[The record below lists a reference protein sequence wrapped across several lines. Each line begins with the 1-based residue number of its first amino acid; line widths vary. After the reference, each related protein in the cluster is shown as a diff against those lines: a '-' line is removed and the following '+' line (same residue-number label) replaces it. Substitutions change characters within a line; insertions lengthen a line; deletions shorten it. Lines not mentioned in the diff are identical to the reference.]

1 MVGSLYLHPSNRRR
15 KGFTLVEIML
25 VVAII
30 GVLAAIAVPSFQKYI
45 YRAQRNEALTNLKG
59 IYTTQTS
66 FFHENGLYGATF
78 DEIGFEISGAQVVD
92 PNTVQSVYY
101 VYTMFSMTEGGQP
114 GANFQA
120 IATANLDPEDAML
133 DILMIENDLTIV
145 E

>member
-1 MVGSLYLHPSNRRR
+1 MISLHPANRRR
-15 KGFTLVEIML
+15 KGFTLVEVVL
-25 VVAII
+25 VVAIVA
-30 GVLAAIAVPSFQKYI
+30 VLAAITLPSFQKYV

-59 IYTTQTS
+59 IYTAQTS
-66 FFHENGLYGATF
+66 FFHENGLYGAAF

-92 PNTVQSVYY
+92 PNTIQSVYY
-101 VYTMFSMTEGGQP
+101 VYTMFPIAVGGEP